1 MGDGTQL
8 ASSRCMPFFVLLR
21 TAWQEYE
28 RDHARYF
35 AGAMVYYALV
45 SLLPLLLLLLAAL
58 GLLLR
63 SSSVT
68 AAAEHQVLAAVE
80 HSFGPDLRSTLE
92 ESLERI
98 QQESVVATGV
108 ALAGLLLTSS
118 VLFRHLRLTFRAIWK
133 YTPPLASGTVRIA
146 MRITFVEYLIA
157 LVMVM
162 TGGVLL
168 LLAIAMIAVTQWL
181 GRLVI
186 SVPLLSDT
194 PARLLALPG
203 SLIIVGLTFA
213 LLLKFLPPVRLPWR
227 HVWLAA
233 VLCTAAWIIGAE
245 ALVLSGAILGKRPS
259 ASGAMG
265 GLLLLM
271 FWTYG
276 LSQML
281 FFGAE
286 VCKVLATRHAGP
298 G

>member
-1 MGDGTQL
+1 MAELHDSPRRRAL
-8 ASSRCMPFFVLLR
+8 FDLLR

-63 SSSVT
+63 SSHAV
-68 AAAEHQVLAAVE
+68 EQQVLTVVE
-80 HSFGPDLRSTLE
+80 NSVGTYLRSTVE
-92 ESLERI
+92 ESLKRI
-98 QQESVVATGV
+98 QRESVVATGV
-108 ALAGLLLTSS
+108 ALVGLLWTSS

-146 MRITFVEYLIA
+146 MRITVVEYLIA

-168 LLAIAMIAVTQWL
+168 LLAVAMIAVTQWL

-186 SVPLLSDT
+186 AVPLLSDT
-194 PARLLALPG
+194 PARVLALPG

-213 LLLKFLPPVRLPWR
+213 LLFKFLPPVQLPWR

-233 VLCTAAWIIGAE
+233 LLCTATWIIGAE
-245 ALVLSGAILGKRPS
+245 ILVLSGAILGKRPS

-271 FWTYG
+271 FWIYG

-281 FFGAE
+281 FLGAE
-286 VCKVLATRHAGP
+286 VCKVVTLRQSDARHARRG
-298 G
+298 

>member
-1 MGDGTQL
+1 
-8 ASSRCMPFFVLLR
+8 MPFFGLLR

-63 SSSVT
+63 SSH
-68 AAAEHQVLAAVE
+68 AAEQQVLNAVE
-80 HSFGPDLRSTLE
+80 NSVGTYLRSTVE

-98 QQESVVATGV
+98 QQESVVATAV
-108 ALAGLLLTSS
+108 ALVGLLLTSS

-133 YTPPLASGTVRIA
+133 YTPPLAAGTMRTA
-146 MRITFVEYLIA
+146 MRITVVEYLIA

-186 SVPLLSDT
+186 TMPLLSNT

-203 SLIIVGLTFA
+203 SLLIVGLTFA

-233 VLCTAAWIIGAE
+233 LLCTAAWIIGAE

-286 VCKVLATRHAGP
+286 VCKVLATRHAGRA
-298 G
+298 